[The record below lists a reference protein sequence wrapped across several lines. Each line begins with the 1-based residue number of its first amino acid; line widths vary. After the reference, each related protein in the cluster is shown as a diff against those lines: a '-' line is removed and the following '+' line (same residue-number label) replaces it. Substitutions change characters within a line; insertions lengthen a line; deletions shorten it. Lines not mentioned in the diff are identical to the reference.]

1 MNNINT
7 QNIDK
12 QLKPMPKIM
21 FVHLNLFYYSA

>member
-12 QLKPMPKIM
+12 QLKPLSKIM
-21 FVHLNLFYYSA
+21 SFHLNVFYNSA

>member
-12 QLKPMPKIM
+12 QLKPLSKIM
-21 FVHLNLFYYSA
+21 FVHLNVLYYSA

>member
-12 QLKPMPKIM
+12 QLKPLSKIM
-21 FVHLNLFYYSA
+21 FVHLNLFCNSA